1 MAYARVFTLDSIHPL
16 PPHCVTSLLGERG
29 SFILGTKERGMA
41 KKSATATILVREA
54 YPSHLLFEER
64 DGIYWLRGQD
74 LALARNIL
82 PIKSDAD
89 SVGFDKATMSAYAS
103 KLNQKR
109 IKVGILKDNAV
120 RTLQFQRPKKPVNVP
135 STTISLAP
143 ELLLGKRELERLEG
157 HLTRKRSHLKD
168 LAEGIRTEL
177 SNGHRTTV
185 ADFGKLYVYE
195 AWEGAYEV
203 DWELT
208 TLSKTIFEA
217 LALAT
222 HQTGRKLVCQ
232 LVPPKPT
239 RKKNRANP
247 GPLAL
252 VGAPVTYGQ
261 LRLPL

>member
-1 MAYARVFTLDSIHPL
+1 
-16 PPHCVTSLLGERG
+16 
-29 SFILGTKERGMA
+29 MA
-41 KKSATATILVREA
+41 KKSATAKSLVREA

-89 SVGFDKATMSAYAS
+89 AVGFNKATMSTYAS
-103 KLNQKR
+103 RLNQKR

-120 RTLQFQRPKKPVNVP
+120 RTLQFHRPKKPVNVP
-135 STTISLAP
+135 STTTSLAP
-143 ELLLGKRELERLEG
+143 ELLLGRRELERLKG

-168 LAEGIRTEL
+168 LVQRIREEL
-177 SNGHRTTV
+177 SNGHHTSV

-203 DWELT
+203 DFELT
-208 TLSKTIFEA
+208 TMSKAIFEA

-222 HQTGRKLVCQ
+222 HQARKKLVCQ
-232 LVPPKPT
+232 LVPPKT
-239 RKKNRANP
+239 RRGKNGANTRP
-247 GPLAL
+247 APL
-252 VGAPVTYGQ
+252 VGEPVTYGQ